1 MFSKKIVVFLIFIVI
16 LFLAYGLVSQIYS
29 AFQAEKRLSSEF
41 EKLSGLQV
49 KNQELK
55 KTLSEARSP
64 QFLEQMARDKLG
76 LSKDGETVF
85 IIPQE
90 KIDKVLGISEK
101 IGELRLPN
109 WQGWLKLFFK

>member
-1 MFSKKIVVFLIFIVI
+1 MKKIVTFLIFIVF
-16 LFLAYGLVSQIYS
+16 LFLAYGLIHQIWS

-55 KTLSEARSP
+55 KMLSQAKSVD
-64 QFLEQMARDKLG
+64 FLEQQARDKLG
-76 LSKDGETVF
+76 LSKEGETVF
-85 IIPQE
+85 IIPQD
-90 KIDKVLGISEK
+90 KIDKVLGLSQK
-101 IGELRLPN
+101 IEELRLPN